1 MNSLFNGL
9 AIEYLN
15 GKKTIRYAALKEN
28 DIVNGENICVSF
40 WTQGCPFHCPGCHNP
55 ETWNFNGGIEERFQE
70 VLDKI
75 LTAIPKN
82 GVQRN
87 FSVLG
92 GEPLC
97 NENIR
102 YVWEILY
109 FVKQY
114 FPNIKIFL
122 WTGYTKEEIFSF
134 SSKKKIFN
142 SLTYEGWY
150 EDWLRI
156 NIIRF
161 IDVIITG
168 RYEQD
173 KRDITLKLRGSTNQ
187 EILYKNIDY

>member
-15 GKKTIRYAALKEN
+15 GKKIIRYAALKEN

-55 ETWNFNGGIEERFQE
+55 ETWNFNGGIEESFQE

-109 FVKQY
+109 FVKKY

-134 SSKKKIFN
+134 SVKKKIFN

-173 KRDITLKLRGSTNQ
+173 KRDITLKLKGSTNQ

>member
-55 ETWNFNGGIEERFQE
+55 ETWNFNGGIKESFQE

>member
-1 MNSLFNGL
+1 MCFFLDTRMPLSL
-9 AIEYLN
+9 
-15 GKKTIRYAALKEN
+15 
-28 DIVNGENICVSF
+28 S
-40 WTQGCPFHCPGCHNP
+40 WMHNP
-55 ETWNFNGGIEERFQE
+55 ETWNFNGGIEETFQE

-134 SSKKKIFN
+134 SIKKKIFN

-187 EILYKNIDY
+187 EIYIKY